1 MLVWFHQL
9 FECSGISLVMISPG
23 FVYRSR
29 RSTDKQQ
36 LFDSVFFYL
45 IYAFDTLDGDDS
57 LPDIY
62 CEALDL
68 LSLPALELDP
78 VSKQLEANTKALRS
92 LCTSI
97 ETLPPKVVQ
106 SLPQKAFPQIQSLQS
121 LKDLVD
127 SVQKLKDQFSRSLEV
142 SIKELNDFTSRHT
155 KLAEKLKDQLSSVI
169 VISMKELK
177 GAACNRDVAPPR
189 PANSNVHS
197 IDRDR
202 RNNIIIF
209 GLEEKPLLETRKDV
223 KRASWSFYVV
233 MLYVPFN
240 DAYRLGKF

>member
-1 MLVWFHQL
+1 MYIALVGTL
-9 FECSGISLVMISPG
+9 ISN
-23 FVYRSR
+23 
-29 RSTDKQQ
+29 
-36 LFDSVFFYL
+36 SVFSDL

-78 VSKQLEANTKALRS
+78 VSSNSKQTLIKALRS
-92 LCTSI
+92 LCTSV

-106 SLPQKAFPQIQSLQS
+106 SLPQKAFPQLQSLQS

-155 KLAEKLKDQLSSVI
+155 KSAEKLKDQLSSVI

-209 GLEEKPLLETRKDV
+209 GLEEKPLLETRKDLDV
-223 KRASWSFYVV
+223 ESILEFLCCHAVRTIQ
-233 MLYVPFN
+233 
-240 DAYRLGKF
+240 